1 VGPADPGDLYGP
13 RLALSLAEQKR
24 PCPTPSPGVG
34 RGADAV
40 NEKLAEHKVADTIR
54 VAGSATDDDK
64 TRRAIGDA
72 EA

>member
-1 VGPADPGDLYGP
+1 MP
-13 RLALSLAEQKR
+13 RPELIEQKR

-34 RGADAV
+34 RGAYAV

>member
-1 VGPADPGDLYGP
+1 
-13 RLALSLAEQKR
+13 
-24 PCPTPSPGVG
+24 VG
-34 RGADAV
+34 RGTDAV

-54 VAGSATDDDK
+54 VAGSATDDDR